1 MSSPKPTKI
10 SVLGMG
16 MSATVFHIP
25 FIKTL
30 PNLFELHSILERSAT
45 ATKSEARSRYGNHIK
60 VVTTIEEVLNDP
72 EVQAVVVGT
81 PNSTHYG
88 FAKSILQAGKH
99 VVIEKPLTPSVAEA
113 DELVQIAKSHS
124 PPLIIATYQNRRF
137 DSDFLTLAKLIYT
150 GALGNI
156 SSFETRYDR
165 WRPQLKGGTWKEQ
178 AGKGQG
184 VVYDL
189 GSHLIDQILVLFGLP
204 DRVFGYIYNSRRLGP
219 DDFDDAFFGTFFYDN
234 VPGSN
239 VPLVVHL
246 HGSPLSA
253 VEPQLRYSVKGTKGS
268 FVKYGIDP
276 QEDQLKL
283 DPPMSTSDP
292 AFGVEAEPQAGI
304 LTIAQSDGTMK
315 SERVISEHGRY
326 LSWYENVGEALQE
339 RDPSKLYVKPEQ
351 AREVIHM
358 IELMYESSRSGK
370 VLQVPKA

>member
-1 MSSPKPTKI
+1 M
-10 SVLGMG
+10 
-16 MSATVFHIP
+16 
-25 FIKTL
+25 
-30 PNLFELHSILERSAT
+30 ERSAT
-45 ATKSEARSRYGNHIK
+45 ATKSEARSRYGNEIK
-60 VVTTIEEVLNDP
+60 VVTTIDEVLSDP
-72 EVQAVVVGT
+72 EVRCVVVGT

-99 VVIEKPLTPSVAEA
+99 VIIEKPLTPSVSEA
-113 DELVQIAKSHS
+113 NELIQIAKSHS

-137 DSDFLTLAKLIYT
+137 DSDFLTLARLIFNGT
-150 GALGNI
+150 LGNI

-184 VVYDL
+184 VLYDL
-189 GSHLIDQILVLFGLP
+189 GSHLIDQVLVLFGIP
-204 DRVFGYIYNSRRLGP
+204 NRIFGQIYNSRKLGP

-239 VPLVVHL
+239 IPLVVHL

-292 AFGVEAEPQAGI
+292 AFGVEAEQLVGV
-304 LTIAQSDGTMK
+304 LTLVQSDGTLK
-315 SERVISEHGRY
+315 SERITSEHGR
-326 LSWYENVGEALQE
+326 
-339 RDPSKLYVKPEQ
+339 
-351 AREVIHM
+351 
-358 IELMYESSRSGK
+358 
-370 VLQVPKA
+370 